1 MVAYTRPRQSALSWE
16 VGRAPEAPTLAES
29 LRIVGRGSSFKGVV
43 SRRVTTLQWMIIL
56 FRLYGR
62 H

>member
-1 MVAYTRPRQSALSWE
+1 MVAYTRPRQSALSLE
-16 VGRAPEAPTLAES
+16 VGRAPEAPPLAES

-43 SRRVTTLQWMIIL
+43 SNRVTTLQWMIIL